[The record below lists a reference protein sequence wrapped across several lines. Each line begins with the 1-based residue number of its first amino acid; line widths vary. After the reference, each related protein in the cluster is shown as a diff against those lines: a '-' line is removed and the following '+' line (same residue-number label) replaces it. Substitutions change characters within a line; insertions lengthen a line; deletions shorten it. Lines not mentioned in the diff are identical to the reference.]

1 VRFERARNV
10 TDILERMR
18 RNPAGDWT
26 IADIRNVCRQHGIV
40 FFSPTR
46 GSHYKVSH
54 PAIRDVLTIPYRR
67 PIKPVYI
74 RKLVKLIDAAE
85 RSK

>member
-1 VRFERARNV
+1 MRLL
-10 TDILERMR
+10 DRMR

-26 IADIRNVCRQHGIV
+26 ISDIGEVCRQHGLSC
-40 FFSPTR
+40 SPPSGG

-54 PAIRDVLTIPYRR
+54 PAAREILTLPYRR

-74 RKLVKLIDAAE
+74 RKLVKLIDSLDDSHDRA
-85 RSK
+85 

>member
-1 VRFERARNV
+1 MPDLLA
-10 TDILERMR
+10 RMR

-26 IADIRNVCRQHGIV
+26 IADVIALCRQHGV
-40 FFSPTR
+40 RCSPPTGG

-54 PAIRDVLTIPYRR
+54 PTQREILTIPYRR

-74 RKLVKLIDAAE
+74 RALVRLVAAVAE
-85 RSK
+85 GTDGTS